1 MTMLPC
7 RAAELLA
14 GWSLVS
20 YNASYSWDFQA
31 WKASASF
38 MTRRRLP
45 EGNPISAIQARFSS
59 ISSTLGFCRAL
70 ITANGEVLV
79 RKAAMGVQTV
89 VVLTSTGAPPIL
101 ARRFTSN

>member
-20 YNASYSWDFQA
+20 YNASYSWDFQD

-38 MTRRRLP
+38 MTRRKPSDSKPNL
-45 EGNPISAIQARFSS
+45 AIHINQQARSVAFIGHLKSPDRR
-59 ISSTLGFCRAL
+59 G
-70 ITANGEVLV
+70 
-79 RKAAMGVQTV
+79 
-89 VVLTSTGAPPIL
+89 L
-101 ARRFTSN
+101 ACKSP